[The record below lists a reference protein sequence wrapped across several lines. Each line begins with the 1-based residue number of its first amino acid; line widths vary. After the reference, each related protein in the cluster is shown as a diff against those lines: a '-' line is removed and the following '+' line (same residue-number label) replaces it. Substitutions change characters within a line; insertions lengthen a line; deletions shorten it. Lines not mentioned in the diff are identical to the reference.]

1 MRRGLAGLLAA
12 EAISLLGSRITFV
25 ALPWLVLTSTGS
37 ALLAGVAGFAEMLP
51 YVLAGLLGGP
61 IVDRAGPRPT
71 AVAADVASMIAV
83 IGIPVLYATGAVPY
97 HTLLVLIAVA
107 GALRGFGDTAK
118 RALLPRVI
126 AAAGL
131 STERGTTL
139 YDGISRVATL
149 LGLPL
154 AGLLVAAA
162 GPARVLLADAASF
175 GACALLITLFVRA
188 GSTGQPPAD
197 DEEGGYAAA
206 LRCGFRHVRQDRL
219 IIGIMSM
226 LFVTNLFDQAY
237 ATVFVPVWVREG
249 PHGPAALGVL
259 GSAFGIGAVA
269 GNILW
274 TIVGPRLPR
283 RSTFAVCFLLGGPA
297 QLFALSLSDR
307 LWPVLAIAALAG
319 TLMAS
324 INPILLAAVYERV
337 PVRMQGRVM
346 SVLIAFSWAGIPLG
360 GVLGGWAADDLGLRT
375 GALLAGIGYLL
386 VTLAPFVSSAW
397 HALDEHRAP
406 GRVAE
411 RGEPSLTSA
420 G

>member
-37 ALLAGVAGFAEMLP
+37 ALMAGVAGFAEMLP

-61 IVDRAGPRPT
+61 IVDRVGPRST
-71 AVAADVASMIAV
+71 AVAADVASLLAV
-83 IGIPVLYATGAVPY
+83 SGIPLMVTTENVSY
-97 HTLLVLIAVA
+97 HTLLGLIALA

-126 AAAGL
+126 ADAGL

-154 AGLLVAAA
+154 AGLLVAAV
-162 GPARVLLADAASF
+162 GPARVLLVDAASF
-175 GACALLITLFVRA
+175 GVCALLISIYVRTA
-188 GSTGQPPAD
+188 PTAPGPAEED
-197 DEEGGYAAA
+197 EGGYAAA
-206 LRCGFRHVRQDRL
+206 LRCGFRYVRQDRL
-219 IIGIMSM
+219 IIGIMSL
-226 LFVTNLFDQAY
+226 LFATNLFDQAF

-283 RSTFAVCFLLGGPA
+283 RGTFAVCFVIGGPA
-297 QLFALSLSDR
+297 QLFALALSDR
-307 LWPVLAIAALAG
+307 LWLVLTVAAMAG
-319 TLMAS
+319 ALMS
-324 INPILLAAVYERV
+324 TINPILLAAVYERI
-337 PVRMQGRVM
+337 PVRVQGRVM

-360 GVLGGWAADDLGLRT
+360 GVLGGWAADELGLRT
-375 GALLAGIGYLL
+375 GALLAGIGYLA
-386 VTLAPFVSSAW
+386 VTLAPFVFPAW
-397 HALDEHRAP
+397 HSLDEHRSRETRTKTLVGAK
-406 GRVAE
+406 
-411 RGEPSLTSA
+411 
-420 G
+420 